1 MPQDVGDTEPTSN
14 PGLKGCT
21 VPAPDGNFP
30 ALSIPQTPQDPQ
42 SLLLPAA
49 PGRLLRPPAQHK
61 ARLARPESQPP
72 PLIPFLSGCGGWT
85 QTGSEEGIGGMGI
98 TWGPSPAAG
107 TSAGRA
113 QPGRRRREAG
123 RRVSSRRLRRG
134 PRPADADKAPG
145 SRAPP
150 PPASRP
156 ATQRH
161 AHGPRPLRLSLVAP
175 EATRLRP
182 PPAATPP
189 LPGRAGT
196 RYGSPHLAARPDE
209 GRAAPA
215 GRDTCRGSLLSTAA
229 PAVHRGQRG
238 DRDNFPQVRN
248 GAVRGSTGLAS
259 LMPFLETCKS
269 RF

>member
-1 MPQDVGDTEPTSN
+1 MPQDVGDIEPTSN

-49 PGRLLRPPAQHK
+49 PGRLLRPPAQDK
-61 ARLARPESQPP
+61 ARPARPESQPP

-123 RRVSSRRLRRG
+123 RRVNSRRLRRG

-189 LPGRAGT
+189 LPGALGRGT
-196 RYGSPHLAARPDE
+196 GAPTWLRGRTRDAPHQRVVTPVAAACFPLLPQRSIVGREGTGTTFRKSETALCGAAR
-209 GRAAPA
+209 GWR
-215 GRDTCRGSLLSTAA
+215 
-229 PAVHRGQRG
+229 V
-238 DRDNFPQVRN
+238 
-248 GAVRGSTGLAS
+248 
-259 LMPFLETCKS
+259 
-269 RF
+269 

>member
-1 MPQDVGDTEPTSN
+1 M
-14 PGLKGCT
+14 
-21 VPAPDGNFP
+21 F
-30 ALSIPQTPQDPQ
+30 
-42 SLLLPAA
+42 
-49 PGRLLRPPAQHK
+49 
-61 ARLARPESQPP
+61 
-72 PLIPFLSGCGGWT
+72 
-85 QTGSEEGIGGMGI
+85 
-98 TWGPSPAAG
+98 WGPSPAAG

-196 RYGSPHLAARPDE
+196 RFGSPHLAARPDE

-215 GRDTCRGSLLSTAA
+215 GRDTCRGSLLAFHCCPSGPSWAE
-229 PAVHRGQRG
+229 RGPGQLSASPKRRCAG
-238 DRDNFPQVRN
+238 QHGAGESDAFSRDLQKRLLKPRII
-248 GAVRGSTGLAS
+248 AVRADPLGT
-259 LMPFLETCKS
+259 S
-269 RF
+269 RSARQKRLSRGYFTVSQTALDCVSAREN